1 MIVLVLPDESGDSQL
16 LQRARQDD
24 KEAVAQI
31 YRDYVESIYQFVR
44 LRVGDAQV
52 AEDITS
58 TVFMTLIDDFA
69 KGKGPRSSLRG
80 WLFQV
85 ARYKIYDTYGQQHT
99 LPLET
104 INQLESFT
112 GNPEVELGQSLNRDM
127 LRALI
132 GQLSP
137 DQQEILLLRFD
148 QQLSLQETADIM
160 SKNINTVKTLQLR
173 AVKRL
178 RKLIL
183 QSAGGLHE

>member
-1 MIVLVLPDESGDSQL
+1 MIVLVLPDETGDSQL
-16 LQRARQDD
+16 LERARRDD
-24 KEAVAQI
+24 KSAVAQI
-31 YRDYVESIYQFVR
+31 YQEYVESIYQFVR
-44 LRVGDAQV
+44 LRVGDAQI

-85 ARYKIYDTYGQQHT
+85 ARHKIYDTYGQQPT

-104 INQLESFT
+104 IDQLESFT
-112 GNPEVELGQSLNRDM
+112 GNPEVELGQTLTRDA

-132 GQLSP
+132 QQLSP

-160 SKNINTVKTLQLR
+160 NKNVNTVKTLQLR
-173 AVKRL
+173 AVQRL
-178 RKLIL
+178 RKLI
-183 QSAGGLHE
+183 QQTAGAIYE